1 MLFFAIGPRRGC
13 SQELRSWVPGGFTWV
28 NRPNNSRAGRPP
40 GGLPWGQ
47 GPRGPWGAPKWP
59 FWGPG
64 VGPLGAYP
72 PLYQRQIFVKK
83 GPKEDSK
90 TRAWLDFRAFLGGLT
105 PQNGGL
111 GPGGP
116 DPPKWGPR
124 APFWPPGGPGAPKWP
139 FWGPRAPGA
148 PGGPWGLGFGVKTPI
163 LPSVLL
169 GP

>member
-1 MLFFAIGPRRGC
+1 MAILGPR
-13 SQELRSWVPGGFTWV
+13 
-28 NRPNNSRAGRPP
+28 GRPP
-40 GGLPWGQ
+40 GGL
-47 GPRGPWGAPKWP
+47 
-59 FWGPG
+59 
-64 VGPLGAYP
+64 P